1 MDSFYVGAYWGP
13 RPESVEECGD
23 RLQLFMHS
31 LAVIDP
37 LLSSWYEKGRNRQ
50 AALESKIEP
59 RTEYLWDLLL
69 DGRNRAD
76 FGGAVIQ
83 DLGFRVALWNG
94 QEAAVGLSVHC
105 GAWSPSAASSNNV
118 IIRPPGFDESSGKDL
133 YEAENVLAT
142 LKAAVIAWTPSRAA
156 WTSRHLKRE
165 QGAQMGEVVVGW
177 ATYLSAERVARS
189 GKMPDDVQAEACGDG
204 LIITIGDDPTDVP
217 LDTVMA
223 VREALGP
230 ALLPDTQ

>member
-1 MDSFYVGAYWGP
+1 MTDLLSVNAYWGP
-13 RPESVEECGD
+13 LPESMEECANRLEAFLASVAGIDSLLATWFETGD
-23 RLQLFMHS
+23 SR
-31 LAVIDP
+31 
-37 LLSSWYEKGRNRQ
+37 SS
-50 AALESKIEP
+50 ALESKVEP
-59 RTEYLWDLLL
+59 RAEQLWDLLL
-69 DGRNRAD
+69 AGRNRED

-83 DLGFRVALWNG
+83 DLGFNFDVWNG
-94 QEAAVGLSVHC
+94 QEHDIALSVRC
-105 GAWSPSAASSNNV
+105 GSWTPHVSPNSVILNLPDVDEPSMLPLFRPGPALALVRATVSAWA
-118 IIRPPGFDESSGKDL
+118 
-133 YEAENVLAT
+133 
-142 LKAAVIAWTPSRAA
+142 PSRAA

-189 GKMPDDVQAEACGDG
+189 GKLPDDVQTEACGEG

-230 ALLPDTQ
+230 ALLPD